1 MFWASASRSQ
11 AEHVLCHINPRM
23 NNPCKLNFRSFEL
36 FVWLASYTLHPRSWT
51 VVPESHDGLEDD
63 PASFPDLASFQGVNS
78 LLNFQSPKTR
88 IDLDAMM
95 ASVRRA
101 KLMLEADVSW
111 VWRWVGILM
120 YISCS
125 ERGQC
130 KKTLVLDDILTS
142 MLQISVSILPPA
154 LNLQIFL
161 HIVWYITISG
171 RGCSYFQSWRVSL
184 CQHRDQ
190 AAQRREAK
198 WCFF

>member
-1 MFWASASRSQ
+1 MFWVSASRSQ
-11 AEHVLCHINPRM
+11 AEHVLCHVNPRM

-111 VWRWVGILM
+111 VWSWVGILM

-125 ERGQC
+125 ERGQW
-130 KKTLVLDDILTS
+130 KKAACFRWHLDIYVTNISFDFTTCIKFTDIFAYCVIYHNIWKTVQLFSELTG
-142 MLQISVSILPPA
+142 
-154 LNLQIFL
+154 
-161 HIVWYITISG
+161 ITANTATRQPKEERPSDV
-171 RGCSYFQSWRVSL
+171 F
-184 CQHRDQ
+184 
-190 AAQRREAK
+190 
-198 WCFF
+198 

>member
-1 MFWASASRSQ
+1 
-11 AEHVLCHINPRM
+11 M

-111 VWRWVGILM
+111 VWSWVGILM

-125 ERGQC
+125 ERGQW
-130 KKTLVLDDILTS
+130 KKAACFRWHLDIYVTNISFDFTSCIKFTDIFAYCVIYHNIWKTVQLFSELTGITANTATRQPKEERPS
-142 MLQISVSILPPA
+142 DV
-154 LNLQIFL
+154 FL
-161 HIVWYITISG
+161 RNGHAFFETAKV
-171 RGCSYFQSWRVSL
+171 VSL
-184 CQHRDQ
+184 
-190 AAQRREAK
+190 
-198 WCFF
+198 